1 MKNADK
7 SAYPA
12 PQHLHTFETVGLT
25 KREIFAMTAMQGI
38 LANRESNIRKAD
50 TKTFWK
56 VTNEILNRKK
66 RK

>member
-38 LANRESNIRKAD
+38 LANRESNIDYETASIHAVKFAD
-50 TKTFWK
+50 
-56 VTNEILNRKK
+56 ELLRQLE
-66 RK
+66 